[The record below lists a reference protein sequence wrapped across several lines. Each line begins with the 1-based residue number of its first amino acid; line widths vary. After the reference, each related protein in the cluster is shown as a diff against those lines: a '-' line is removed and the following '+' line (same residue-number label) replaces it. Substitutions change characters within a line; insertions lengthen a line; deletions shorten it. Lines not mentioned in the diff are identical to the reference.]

1 MEKNTKIIIGAAG
14 GVVVLVGAFAAFGG
28 PIYKQLAGA
37 PAAVPSISAAPGA
50 GAGAPLGDLSGEWTV
65 GGSSYAGY
73 RVDEVLNGT
82 PVTVDGRTSD
92 VTGAVTVDG
101 SQVTAGSID
110 VDVTTIATD
119 QPPRDAYFQ
128 GEAMDT
134 KSFPR
139 ATFTLTEPIAAD
151 GVTSGVPGTY
161 QVTGD
166 LTLHGVTK
174 PVTAD
179 VQAAFTQD
187 SGQIAGSIP
196 ISFADFGVQAP
207 SLGFVTVEDHG
218 SVEFSLD
225 VTPAS

>member
-1 MEKNTKIIIGAAG
+1 MEKRTKIIIGVAG
-14 GVVVLVGAFAAFGG
+14 GVVVLAGAFAAFGG
-28 PIYKQLAGA
+28 PLYEQLAGT
-37 PAAVPSISAAPGA
+37 PDAAPSLAATAGTGA
-50 GAGAPLGDLSGEWTV
+50 ALGDLSGDWTV

-82 PVTVDGRTSD
+82 PVTVNGRTSD
-92 VTGAVTVDG
+92 VTGAVTVAG

-128 GEAMDT
+128 GEAMDA

-139 ATFTLTEPIAAD
+139 ATFTLTQPIAAN
-151 GVTSGVPGTY
+151 GVEAGVPQTY
-161 QVTGD
+161 EVTGD
-166 LTLHGVTK
+166 LTLHGVTE
-174 PVTAD
+174 PVTAE
-179 VQAAFTQD
+179 VQASFTQD
-187 SGQIAGSIP
+187 AGQIVGSIP
-196 ISFADFGVQAP
+196 ITFQDFGVEAP

-225 VTPAS
+225 VTPQG

>member
-1 MEKNTKIIIGAAG
+1 MEKKTKIIIGVAG
-14 GVVVLVGAFAAFGG
+14 GVVVLAGAFAAFGG
-28 PIYKQLAGA
+28 PLYKQLAGT
-37 PAAVPSISAAPGA
+37 PDAAPSLAATAGTGA
-50 GAGAPLGDLSGEWTV
+50 ALGDLSGDWTV

-82 PVTVDGRTSD
+82 PVTVNGRTSD
-92 VTGAVTVDG
+92 VTGTVTVAG
-101 SQVTAGSID
+101 SRVTAGSID

-139 ATFTLTEPIAAD
+139 ATFALTQPIAAN
-151 GVTSGVPGTY
+151 GVEAGVPQTY
-161 QVTGD
+161 EVTGD

-174 PVTAD
+174 PVTAE
-179 VQAAFTQD
+179 VQASFTQD
-187 SGQIAGSIP
+187 AGQIVGSIP
-196 ISFADFGVQAP
+196 ITFQDFGVEAP

-225 VTPAS
+225 VTPQG

>member
-1 MEKNTKIIIGAAG
+1 MEKKTKIIIGVAG
-14 GVVVLVGAFAAFGG
+14 GVVVLAGAFAAFGG
-28 PIYKQLAGA
+28 PLYKQLAGT
-37 PAAVPSISAAPGA
+37 PDAAPSLAATAGTGA
-50 GAGAPLGDLSGEWTV
+50 ALGDLSGDWTV

-82 PVTVDGRTSD
+82 PVTVNGRTSD
-92 VTGAVTVDG
+92 VTGTVTVAG

-139 ATFTLTEPIAAD
+139 ATFTLTQPIAAN
-151 GVTSGVPGTY
+151 GVEAGVPQTY
-161 QVTGD
+161 EVTGD
-166 LTLHGVTK
+166 LALHGVTK
-174 PVTAD
+174 PVTAE
-179 VQAAFTQD
+179 VQASFTQD
-187 SGQIAGSIP
+187 AGQIVGSIP
-196 ISFADFGVQAP
+196 ITFQDFGVEAP

-225 VTPAS
+225 VTPQG